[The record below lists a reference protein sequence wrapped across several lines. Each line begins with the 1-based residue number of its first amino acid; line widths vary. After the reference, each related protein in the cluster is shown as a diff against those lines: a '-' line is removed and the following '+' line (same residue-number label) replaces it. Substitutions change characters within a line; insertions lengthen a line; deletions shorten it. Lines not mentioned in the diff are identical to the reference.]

1 MKNEAIYHV
10 NHLVKSLG
18 YEPKNIQV
26 TKIKQSNKK
35 PCYLTHFDLEKCS
48 ISGFIFQDDSNE
60 WVFNLNQSAH
70 TIDQDSFIARVK
82 ESEFLKRKLNRTL
95 EKEAKINL
103 SHSEIKAK
111 DIEIKNARK
120 LKNNF

>member
-48 ISGFIFQDDSNE
+48 IPGFIFQDDSNE